1 MGSDASIN
9 ALHTYLREVADEPFK
24 WGVHDCFTFT
34 NTAFRRMHGEGWAD
48 DWANRYLNGDK
59 LPFKRTILQSEYGFE
74 TFEDAVDT
82 KLKRVDNVPPRGA
95 LVTTS
100 EGVPRTWYVGAAMG
114 IAVGSSAAFLSTDG
128 VVYLPI
134 ETIDNAW
141 VKQ

>member
-1 MGSDASIN
+1 MGSDASIS
-9 ALHTYLREVADEPFK
+9 ALNTYLREIADMPFK
-24 WGVHDCFTFT
+24 WGEHDCFIFT
-34 NTAFRRMHGEGWAD
+34 NTAFYRMYGEGWAD
-48 DWANRYLNGDK
+48 DWARRYLGGDRM
-59 LPFKRTILQSEYGFE
+59 PFKRTILQSEYGFE

-82 KLKRVDNVPPRGA
+82 RLKRVENVPPRGA

-100 EGVPRTWYVGAAMG
+100 EGVPRTWYVGVAMG

-141 VKQ
+141 VRA

>member
-1 MGSDASIN
+1 MGSELNIVALN
-9 ALHTYLREVADEPFK
+9 AYLREIADIPFK
-24 WGVHDCFTFT
+24 WGVHDCFIFT
-34 NTAFRRMHGEGWAD
+34 NTAFQKMYNEGWAD
-48 DWANRYLNGDK
+48 DWARRYLGGDK

-82 KLKRVDNVPPRGA
+82 RLKRVENVPPRGA
-95 LVTTS
+95 LVTAS
-100 EGVPRTWYVGAAMG
+100 EGVPRTWYVGVAMG

-141 VKQ
+141 VRE